1 MKPFAIQSKKEKRTQ
16 KQVSTPF
23 FQAKLTVNQPGDK
36 YEQEAD
42 RFASQVVNS
51 EYPDSESFF
60 KPQITP
66 VINRSEQN
74 ERQVLPNHV
83 ESTLQKSAYSGSPL
97 PQNTRS
103 SMERGLGKDL
113 SEVKIHQDSE
123 AVEANRNLNAN
134 AFTYGN
140 HIYFNTGKFSP
151 DTKSGQ
157 LLLAHELTHVI
168 QQDALSGLGIQ
179 RDEDETNADSSEE
192 GEFEFD
198 YNLLPPSLQFS
209 LGQWMLEANTSQV
222 AFQFSHGLMKSRF
235 GYNYGGNLT
244 LGTQTPSSS
253 FELGFNPHSPA
264 LSLNLTE
271 DRFRFGANA
280 DLTTGGFG
288 INLGYGSKLLP
299 MPFDLAGPVYGG
311 WEGASGILGDIGN
324 MQDPISFY
332 QSHGDNID
340 SIMGA
345 VKALQPLANE
355 SYQGFGAGLRFTY
368 NPQSGVLIHAGVQWI
383 F

>member
-1 MKPFAIQSKKEKRTQ
+1 MIPNALKIKKEKGI
-16 KQVSTPF
+16 KQAAHNPF

-36 YEQEAD
+36 FEQEAD
-42 RFASQVVNS
+42 RIANEVVNLGTQN
-51 EYPDSESFF
+51 SESFF

-66 VINRSEQN
+66 VINRSEKSRSPIVTN
-74 ERQVLPNHV
+74 KV
-83 ESTLQKSAYSGSPL
+83 ESTLLKNAHSGSTL
-97 PQNTRS
+97 PENIRS
-103 SMERGLGKDL
+103 KMENGFGKDF
-113 SEVKIHQDSE
+113 SDVKIHLDAE
-123 AVEANRNLNAN
+123 AREANQSLNAN

-140 HIYFNTGKFSP
+140 HIYFNAGKFNP
-151 DTKSGQ
+151 DSKKGQ
-157 LLLAHELTHVI
+157 ELLAHELTHVI
-168 QQDALSGLGIQ
+168 QQGNTSGLGIQ
-179 RDEDETNADSSEE
+179 RDEEEAGTETNEE
-192 GEFEFD
+192 SEFEFD
-198 YNLLPPSLQFS
+198 YDLLPPSLQFS

-222 AFQFSHGLMKSRF
+222 ALQFSQGLMRSRF

-264 LSLNLTE
+264 LSLSLTE

-288 INLGYGSKLLP
+288 FNLGYGSKLLP

-311 WEGASGILGDIGN
+311 WGGASSILGDIGN

-340 SIMGA
+340 AIMGA
-345 VKALQPLANE
+345 VKALQPLTNE
-355 SYQGFGAGLRFTY
+355 SNQGFGAGLRFTY
-368 NPQSGVLIHAGVQWI
+368 NPQTGILIHAGVQWM

>member
-1 MKPFAIQSKKEKRTQ
+1 MKPFAMKTKKDKGIQKP
-16 KQVSTPF
+16 VSSPF

-42 RFASQVVNS
+42 RFASQVINS
-51 EYPDSESFF
+51 ESQYSESFF

-66 VINRSEQN
+66 VINRN
-74 ERQVLPNHV
+74 EKSGSPIVTNKV
-83 ESTLQKSAYSGSPL
+83 ESTLLKNTHSGSTL
-97 PQNTRS
+97 PENIRS
-103 SMERGLGKDL
+103 KMENGFGKDF
-113 SEVKIHQDSE
+113 SGVKIHHDSE
-123 AVEANRNLNAN
+123 AEEANKVLNAN

-140 HIYFNTGKFSP
+140 HIYFNAGKFNP
-151 DTKSGQ
+151 DSKKGQ
-157 LLLAHELTHVI
+157 ELLAHELTHVV
-168 QQDALSGLGIQ
+168 QQGNASGLGIQ
-179 RDEDETNADSSEE
+179 RDEEEASSESNEE

-222 AFQFSHGLMKSRF
+222 ALQFSQGFMRSRF

-244 LGTQTPSSS
+244 LGTQSPSSS

-264 LSLNLTE
+264 LSMSLTE

-288 INLGYGSKLLP
+288 FNLGYGSKLLP

-311 WEGASGILGDIGN
+311 WGGASSILGDIGN

-332 QSHGDNID
+332 QSHGDDID

-355 SYQGFGAGLRFTY
+355 SNQGFGAGLRFSY
-368 NPQSGVLIHAGVQWI
+368 NPQTGILIHAGVQWI